1 MATNPSGQ
9 RKEHGP
15 KDQSIFSHVYVSNLS
30 TKDMANLAD
39 ILVNKIG
46 KKKKLLCKNSYL
58 ISFLLCLDIFLITL
72 LKIICQLFLGA
83 EKCLLVI

>member
-46 KKKKLLCKNSYL
+46 KKKK
-58 ISFLLCLDIFLITL
+58 
-72 LKIICQLFLGA
+72 
-83 EKCLLVI
+83 VIM